1 MPEPQPT
8 RMKLN
13 SGMLSG
19 PPEEARRKNTAGG
32 SVSTLVSMPMR
43 VSICATT
50 STILASLT

>member
-43 VSICATT
+43 VSIWATT